1 MRPSVR
7 IQSSNFSNTEGENDI
22 AIWLASGTINAA
34 VSSNTVSTLGYTGT
48 SAFAPFGIYVTS
60 GVATTNNSVTQNLV
74 SNITSNGTTSV
85 AGIQVAGATD
95 GVTINGNNVSGVQN
109 NSTSTYGAFGL
120 LLNGGN
126 NHVVRNNFVSDV
138 THNMQGGAAFSTTF
152 GVFGISIQTGTGHK
166 VYDNSVNLFGL
177 MPGTAATSLLSA
189 AFALVSTSSTGC
201 DVRDNVFANN
211 ITGGTTS
218 IATRVG
224 LSSFEWNVGD
234 EPDLEQ
240 QRLLLRD

>member
-7 IQSSNFSNTEGENDI
+7 IQWAISEQPRRENDI

-48 SAFAPFGIYVTS
+48 SAFAPIGIMSQVES
-60 GVATTNNSVTQNLV
+60 PRRNNSVTQNSV
-74 SNITSNGTTSV
+74 SNITSNGTTLV

-109 NSTSTYGAFGL
+109 TSTSTYGAFGL

-126 NHVVRNNFVSDV
+126 NHVVRNNFISNVN
-138 THNMQGGAAFSTTF
+138 HNMQGGAAFSTTF

-189 AFALVSTSSTGC
+189 AFALVSTFQPDAMC
-201 DVRDNVFANN
+201 A
-211 ITGGTTS
+211 ITSLPITLPVELRRLHTCRP
-218 IATRVG
+218 IFLRV
-224 LSSFEWNVGD
+224 E
-234 EPDLEQ
+234 
-240 QRLLLRD
+240 RRR